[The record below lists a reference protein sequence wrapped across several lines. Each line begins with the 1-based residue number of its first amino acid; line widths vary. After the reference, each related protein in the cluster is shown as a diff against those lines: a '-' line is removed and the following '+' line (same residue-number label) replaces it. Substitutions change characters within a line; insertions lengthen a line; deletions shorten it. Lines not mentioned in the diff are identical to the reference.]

1 MKKTTIF
8 LTALLL
14 AGCTVSNETPSNSRK
29 PFNINGYEKRL
40 NIAACNDIDD
50 WYLDGFGVGQK
61 HAAYKQKILAQR
73 IAYCGKVEKA
83 AIQAWEDGFKK
94 GTVTTVKKSKRTIK
108 KTKKRKR

>member
-1 MKKTTIF
+1 MKKTAII

-14 AGCTVSNETPSNSRK
+14 AGCTVSDETTSKSRK

-50 WYLDGFGVGQK
+50 WYLDGFGVGERYPS
-61 HAAYKQKILAQR
+61 YKQKILDQR
-73 IAYCGKVEKA
+73 IAYCGDVSKTA
-83 AIQAWEDGFKK
+83 LQAWEDGFAKGSTMTAKK
-94 GTVTTVKKSKRTIK
+94 TKQTVK